1 MKKACKG
8 VSYPK
13 TSSVSKRLGSSSK
26 KAKSG
31 TSLGMKSIQ
40 AGYDKNPGV
49 TRADFVSIGK
59 GEAKKGAK
67 VKKAQTG
74 VKQEYYA
81 VYDPKKATLATK
93 AVSDTSG
100 FAAGKKRFEST
111 YTDTKG
117 RTSSGTVSR
126 REVKRMIKKPRQGA
140 HWPFPG
146 DDQKKP
152 KAQNGKMKKCKYGC
166 K

>member
-59 GEAKKGAK
+59 GEAKKI
-67 VKKAQTG
+67 
-74 VKQEYYA
+74 
-81 VYDPKKATLATK
+81 
-93 AVSDTSG
+93 
-100 FAAGKKRFEST
+100 
-111 YTDTKG
+111 G
-117 RTSSGTVSR
+117 R
-126 REVKRMIKKPRQGA
+126 A
-140 HWPFPG
+140 HV
-146 DDQKKP
+146 
-152 KAQNGKMKKCKYGC
+152 
-166 K
+166 